1 MNYLKKIL
9 LTGEAVVH
17 RAPPHRVIL
26 VPRAL
31 LIGVALGWFI
41 VEIAGISW
49 DHLEAEL
56 PGLRFFIP
64 IVLGTVVCSILAE
77 WLYLTSEF
85 IVTNQRIIV
94 VTSGLMGR
102 KARGIPLES
111 IRKVVF
117 DRRKLT
123 PFLDLGDLIVWVD
136 TGRRYRCS
144 NLDRPMDFRQ
154 AVLEQIDQVRQ
165 RLSAKDPRSHPISP
179 L

>member
-1 MNYLKKIL
+1 MSYLKKIL

-31 LIGVALGWFI
+31 LVGVALGWFV
-41 VEIAGISW
+41 VEIAGVSW
-49 DHLEAEL
+49 EHLEAEM
-56 PGLRFFIP
+56 PGLRFFMP
-64 IVLGTVVCSILAE
+64 IVLGTVICSVLAE

-94 VTSGLMGR
+94 ITSGLMGR

-117 DRRKLT
+117 ARRRLT
-123 PFLDLGDLIVWVD
+123 PFLDLGDLIVLVD

-144 NLDRPMDFRQ
+144 NLDRPIDFRQ
-154 AVLEQIDQVRQ
+154 AVLEQMGQVRQ
-165 RLSAKDPRSHPISP
+165 RSSTQEVIATDPSA
-179 L
+179 